1 MNPGIGVFDLPSRI
15 VVSRIALFGISA
27 SILIIPYGPGVIA
40 LLPVIDGPNGALVQ
54 FAKSA
59 PPPPPAGSIETS
71 SIFQPV

>member
-15 VVSRIALFGISA
+15 VVNSIALFGISA
-27 SILIIPYGPGVIA
+27 SMLIIPYAPGVIA
-40 LLPVIDGPNGALVQ
+40 LLPVIDGPKEGLVQ

-71 SIFQPV
+71 SMFQPV